1 MKLEFLNRQDALIM
15 KIEGE
20 IDHRY
25 ATQIRREADRKIVTF
40 PDKPFVIDLTGVT
53 FMDSSGIGV
62 IIGRYKLVTSFGQ
75 RVVIASSNLTVNKI
89 LDMAG
94 IKKIIRICNSVPED
108 VHSIL

>member
-1 MKLEFLNRQDALIM
+1 MKIEFLEKEKALIM
-15 KIEGE
+15 SIEGE

-40 PDKPFVIDLTGVT
+40 PDKSFVIDLRGVS

-75 RVVIASSNLTVNKI
+75 KVIIISTNPTVDKI
-89 LDMAG
+89 LDMSG
-94 IKKIIRICNSVPED
+94 IKKIINVYTSPEEAL
-108 VHSIL
+108 SLT

>member
-1 MKLEFLNRQDALIM
+1 MKIDFVNEDSALIM

-25 ATQIRREADRKIVTF
+25 ATRIRREADRKIVTF
-40 PDKPFVIDLTGVT
+40 PEKPFIIDLTDVS

-75 RVVIASSNLTVNKI
+75 KVVIVSSNPTVEKL
-89 LDMAG
+89 LDMSG
-94 IKKIIRICNSVPED
+94 IKKIISIFSTLPDAMNSI
-108 VHSIL
+108 H